1 MPGIRKLETELT
13 IVTKQLGKKE
23 KSLLT
28 PEANMDALSDRVQSL
43 GLLLPKKTVNL
54 Q

>member
-13 IVTKQLGKKE
+13 VVTKQLGEKE

-28 PEANMDALSDRVQSL
+28 AEANMDALNDRVQSL
-43 GLLLPKKTVNL
+43 NL